1 MNTINN
7 LDTENKEALRMMKI
21 QQRDIYNKQ
30 QRDYYYIRKAKQVKI
45 IDPANKKKVGRPTK
59 VKSDENII
67 KRPRGRPLKEI
78 L

>member
-1 MNTINN
+1 MNTINCI
-7 LDTENKEALRMMKI
+7 DKEALRMMKI

-59 VKSDENII
+59 VKSDEILI

-78 L
+78 V